1 MVSDL
6 RKVSMLHLW
15 IAMNRV
21 LVFAK
26 VCQNNFGVAF

>member
-6 RKVSMLHLW
+6 RKASMLYLW

-21 LVFAK
+21 LVVAK